1 MGTIEPQV
9 RAGTFDRRW
18 TPGPHT
24 DEELLHGLLA
34 GGMAGVVSHPMD
46 NVLWKIGLLCDGD
59 PDSQFGLSGV
69 DTLSREEV
77 LGLVA
82 AASGFSPDRLVRW
95 GPVRVQPEPVLRE
108 CRAMGDDARYRDP
121 DGNR

>member
-1 MGTIEPQV
+1 MAAPEPNLL
-9 RAGTFDRRW
+9 RIPKPDDRWVPR
-18 TPGPHT
+18 PYPP
-24 DEELLHGLLA
+24 EELLDALID

-82 AASGFSPDRLVRW
+82 AASGFSPDPLVRW

-108 CRAMGDDARYRDP
+108 CRAMGDRLAVACER
-121 DGNR
+121 